1 MSRKFKGFLLK
12 VFGLTT
18 IIVVTFSVGINLL
31 SAKETL
37 DLNNVTE
44 QKTNKDIYENTNNSK
59 LGKTGVAITT
69 NIGIRYKQRTEIPA
83 TIYKD
88 VFSVNSL
95 ILNGETGSEE
105 LIAGNM
111 IILEEYK
118 NVLKTDIKG
127 LLANSRNRAETLDA
141 IIGQLEFRYEKS
153 VKQIM
158 SLNEQKNIF
167 SREMVEANAQ
177 TEVLKTKI
185 NTDYKNRDAK
195 ASKENINNYLEQKN
209 KYNYARTYVIYIN
222 QFLKE
227 YALLNDY
234 NKKLLDTLINNKTAI
249 IKEAYV
255 VIPDTGVSLLK
266 EFDLLYDENEY
277 KSQK

>member
-1 MSRKFKGFLLK
+1 MSRKFKWFLLK
-12 VFGLTT
+12 VFSLTT
-18 IIVVTFSVGINLL
+18 IIVVVFSVGNTFLTAWNNTEL
-31 SAKETL
+31 NSAKE
-37 DLNNVTE
+37 E
-44 QKTNKDIYENTNNSK
+44 KTNQTNYVNTNNSK
-59 LGKTGVAITT
+59 LWKTWVAITT
-69 NIGIRYKQRTEIPA
+69 NIWTRYKQRTEIPA

-95 ILNGETGSEE
+95 ILNWEEWSEE
-105 LIAGNM
+105 LISANM

-118 NVLKTDIKG
+118 NVLKTDIKW
-127 LLANSRNRAETLDA
+127 LLSNSRNRAETLDA
-141 IIGQLEFRYEKS
+141 IIWQLEFRYEKS
-153 VKQIM
+153 IKQIV

-177 TEVLKTKI
+177 TEILKTKI
-185 NTDYKNRDAK
+185 NSDYQKRDAK

-227 YALLNDY
+227 YILLNDY

-255 VIPDTGVSLLK
+255 VIPDTWVTILK
-266 EFDLLYDENEY
+266 EFDLLYDEAEY
-277 KSQK
+277 KTIK

>member
-12 VFGLTT
+12 VITLTT
-18 IIVVTFSVGINLL
+18 IIVVGFSLGNNILNATETTKLN
-31 SAKETL
+31 SA
-37 DLNNVTE
+37 TE
-44 QKTNKDIYENTNNSK
+44 QNTNNINYQNVNNSK

-88 VFSVNSL
+88 VFSVNNL
-95 ILNGETGSEE
+95 VLNGEVGSQE
-105 LIAGNM
+105 LIAANM
-111 IILEEYK
+111 IVLEEYK

-127 LLANSRNRAETLDA
+127 LLSNSKNRAETLDA

-153 VKQIM
+153 VKQII
-158 SLNEQKNIF
+158 SLNEQKDIF
-167 SREMVEANAQ
+167 SREMVDANAQ
-177 TEVLKTKI
+177 TELLKNKI
-185 NTDYKNRDAK
+185 NTDYQKRDAV

-222 QFLKE
+222 QFLRE

-266 EFDLLYDENEY
+266 EFDLLYDEAEY
-277 KSQK
+277 KTQK